1 MYVCVFAQAHVRVC
15 VCVCVCVYMY
25 VCVCVYIYVLLHTNS
40 QLHVMHA
47 QAKLVSTSFD
57 PDDAS
62 KDQQLLRSLGWNV
75 AGLGPKENVFGSR
88 LLERSR
94 DDASRIIRC
103 NALLLHSTS

>member
-1 MYVCVFAQAHVRVC
+1 MCVCVFTSAHVC
-15 VCVCVCVYMY
+15 LCVY
-25 VCVCVYIYVLLHTNS
+25 S

-57 PDDAS
+57 AEDAS

-75 AGLGPKENVFGSR
+75 AGLGAQENVFGSR

>member
-1 MYVCVFAQAHVRVC
+1 VCL
-15 VCVCVCVYMY
+15 CVY
-25 VCVCVYIYVLLHTNS
+25 S

-57 PDDAS
+57 AEDAS

-75 AGLGPKENVFGSR
+75 AGLGAQENVFGSR